1 MRFID
6 DNEND
11 IFYSIFI
18 EDIEA
23 FSDHFRKLD
32 LVKRKSHYDYK
43 FTTNNIL
50 HIAIMNNSIEIVKT
64 IFEIEPESLT
74 CILPA
79 HPRHQIIR
87 ELQEI
92 QDKVILF
99 YRSIKKLKL
108 KF

>member
-1 MRFID
+1 MR
-6 DNEND
+6 E
-11 IFYSIFI
+11 
-18 EDIEA
+18 EGCPEP
-23 FSDHFRKLD
+23 
-32 LVKRKSHYDYK
+32 
-43 FTTNNIL
+43 
-50 HIAIMNNSIEIVKT
+50 